1 MPTRSGRDY
10 SLTSFNMFSKFQNST
25 PSNNT
30 VPHLDS
36 PSRDARSPFDIIT
49 NQMMKMFDQLELN
62 LNSRLNQLSL
72 SSSSHAPVATTS
84 TLKQEVSTEEISDQ
98 LQSPPSLNS
107 STISTSNP
115 LPPLSSI
122 SKHKWPI
129 FSGDSSSFIDW
140 KAQFLAVLCASELA
154 PLYDPLLDD
163 LMYPTTRGD
172 IMAYDVQLYSRLITA
187 LPSKSS
193 FIGAS
198 EYRSKGLALWHA
210 LTQEHESTGSY
221 SHLDHLLSSFYS
233 SSLQRENSESVDAY
247 WNRFFALVRKIQRD
261 RNAPNFSKEY
271 IRRRFLTSLGAGFEF
286 IVEDANND
294 RLSPAFLNYSDEELK
309 CNLRKIHLNK
319 STPAAN
325 TVTVS
330 AMGYANAA
338 VSQKKGQ
345 VLDEGI
351 QICLAAQDAKLDAIK
366 DMFVTHTDSLNKCIL
381 ALSQSKQRRL
391 KYCWTHGE
399 NYSHKSDECKSPVT
413 GHQIDATWKNR
424 KNGSEKTVKK
434 E

>member
-1 MPTRSGRDY
+1 MMNFFD
-10 SLTSFNMFSKFQNST
+10 
-25 PSNNT
+25 
-30 VPHLDS
+30 HLES
-36 PSRDARSPFDIIT
+36 
-49 NQMMKMFDQLELN
+49 N

-72 SSSSHAPVATTS
+72 SSSYQPTSATITILKKEEPAEMNMIDQTKGGVDLGQNMLAPGDDPSENCTPQGGNPCQNFSSANTDATTHDKS
-84 TLKQEVSTEEISDQ
+84 IAPT
-98 LQSPPSLNS
+98 SLNS
-107 STISTSNP
+107 STVSMSNP
-115 LPPLSSI
+115 LPPLSTI

-163 LMYPTTRGD
+163 LMCPTTRDD
-172 IMAYDVQLYSRLITA
+172 IMVYDVQLYSRLITA
-187 LPSKSS
+187 LPPKSS

-210 LTQEHESTGSY
+210 ITQEHESTGSY
-221 SHLDHLLSSFYS
+221 SHLDHLSSSFYS
-233 SSLQRENSESVDAY
+233 SSLQRESSESVDAY
-247 WNRFFALVRKIQRD
+247 WNRFYSLVRKIQLD
-261 RNAPNFSKEY
+261 RNAPNFSKDY

-286 IVEDANND
+286 IVEDANNE
-294 RLSPAFLNYSDEELK
+294 RLSPALLNYSDEELK
-309 CNLRKIHLNK
+309 CYLRKIHLNK

-330 AMGYANAA
+330 AMGYVNAA
-338 VSQKKGQ
+338 VSQKKAQ

-351 QICLAAQDAKLDAIK
+351 QICLATQDAKLDAITN
-366 DMFVTHTDSLNKCIL
+366 MFITHTESLNKCI
-381 ALSQSKQRRL
+381 ATLSQSKQRRL

-399 NYSHKSDECKSPVT
+399 NYSHKSDECKSPGT